1 MLATL
6 IIVFREAMEA
16 GLIVGIVLAATRGV
30 PGRGMQVSLGVV
42 AGALGACVVAAF
54 AGVIANSF
62 EGAGQELLNA
72 GILSVAVVMLTWHVV
87 WMSRHGREM
96 AMELRAVGGDIV
108 AGRRPVSALSIV
120 VGMAVLR
127 EGAEV
132 VLFLSG
138 IAIGGEDR
146 WPMLLLGG
154 ALGLVLAAG
163 LTALTYAG
171 LVRLP
176 PKLLF
181 GVTGW
186 MVTFLACGLASQA
199 AGFLQQAGLIDRL
212 SGTLWDSS
220 ALLPVDTIAGR
231 VLHTLIGYTD
241 QPTTLQGVA
250 YVATLVVI
258 VALSWR
264 EKGAM
269 RAKAMAR
276 TA

>member
-1 MLATL
+1 
-6 IIVFREAMEA
+6 
-16 GLIVGIVLAATRGV
+16 
-30 PGRGMQVSLGVV
+30 
-42 AGALGACVVAAF
+42 
-54 AGVIANSF
+54 
-62 EGAGQELLNA
+62 
-72 GILSVAVVMLTWHVV
+72 
-87 WMSRHGREM
+87 
-96 AMELRAVGGDIV
+96 
-108 AGRRPVSALSIV
+108 
-120 VGMAVLR
+120 
-127 EGAEV
+127 
-132 VLFLSG
+132 
-138 IAIGGEDR
+138 
-146 WPMLLLGG
+146 MLLLGG